1 MGQRGT
7 RDRLRIALQSS
18 GRLTR
23 ESLELLRHAGLEFEE
38 HDRRLVAPCRNF
50 PLDLLFVRDD
60 DIPEYV
66 QDGVVDLG
74 IVGRNTVWEAGAEVE
89 VVQELGFGY
98 CQLVLAVPE
107 TSPVRRVEE
116 LAGLRIATSYPR
128 SLRRFLGER
137 RIEARVVEIRG
148 GAEAAPALDV
158 ADAICDLVS
167 TGSTLRLNDLRPVAT
182 LFESQAVLV
191 AHVGTW
197 ADPER
202 GATIRRLAVRF
213 DAYLTARRV
222 RYVMLNAPRSALDE
236 LRRILPGLRSPTV
249 IPLADPEMV
258 AVHAAVEE
266 EIFWDVLEQ
275 LKAAGGSEIL
285 VLSVEKMMR

>member
-1 MGQRGT
+1 V
-7 RDRLRIALQSS
+7 
-18 GRLTR
+18 
-23 ESLELLRHAGLEFEE
+23 ELLRHAGIEFEE
-38 HDRRLVAPCRNF
+38 HNRRLLAPCRNF

-98 CQLVLAVPE
+98 CQLVLAVSE
-107 TSPVRRVEE
+107 TSSVRCLEQ
-116 LAGLRIATSYPR
+116 LTGLRIATSYPR
-128 SLRRFLGER
+128 SLHCFLAKS
-137 RIEARVVEIRG
+137 RIEARVVPIRG
-148 GAEAAPALDV
+148 GAEAAPALGV

-167 TGSTLRLNDLRPVAT
+167 TGSTLQLNDLRPIAT

-191 AHVGTW
+191 AQPG
-197 ADPER
+197 ALAEPER
-202 GATIRRLAVRF
+202 GSTIRRLAARF
-213 DAYLTARRV
+213 DAYLTARRI
-222 RYVMLNAPRSALDE
+222 RYVMLNARRSALDE
-236 LRRILPGLRSPTV
+236 VRRILPGLRSPTV

-266 EIFWDVLEQ
+266 EIFWDVLER